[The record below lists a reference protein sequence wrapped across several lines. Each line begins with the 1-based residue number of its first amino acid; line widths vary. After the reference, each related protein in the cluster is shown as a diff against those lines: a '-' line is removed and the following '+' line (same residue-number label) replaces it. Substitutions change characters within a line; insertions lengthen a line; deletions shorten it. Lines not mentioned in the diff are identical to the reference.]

1 MAEILEHK
9 KYHFAQIAEGGA
21 LHIVFVGTLDELKVQ
36 IKKDFEEMVSK
47 AEEAIAKCKA
57 ELLKLKTPDL
67 ANITEENAEDAKK
80 WIFYTAQLLKLEREV
95 KDIKC
100 PTINDGTYFI
110 LEHIG
115 KCAEVEK

>member
-21 LHIVFVGTLDELKVQ
+21 LHIVFVGTVEELKAQ
-36 IKKDFEEMVSK
+36 IKKDFEEMIGK
-47 AEEAIAKCKA
+47 GEEAIAKCKT
-57 ELLKLKTPDL
+57 ELAKLKTPDL

-80 WIFYTAQLLKLEREV
+80 WIFYTSQLLKLEREV
-95 KDIKC
+95 KESKC

-110 LEHIG
+110 LEHLG

>member
-21 LHIVFVGTLDELKVQ
+21 IHIVFVGTVEELKAQ

-57 ELLKLKTPDL
+57 ELAKIKTPDL

-95 KDIKC
+95 KEIKC

-110 LEHIG
+110 LEHLG

>member
-21 LHIVFVGTLDELKVQ
+21 LHIVFVGTLDELKLQ